1 MSDHLSECN
10 SGDLRI
16 DPKTFTT
23 TWCDRCS
30 QRGCDLAG
38 YANND
43 PMAIR
48 NATWQDRFFNA
59 EQADL
64 GIPKFAQIAKLDFP
78 NLIQKA
84 MRLEIS
90 ARRGD
95 WSVPEIAIT
104 DGRIIQTDQD
114 TALQVEEAV
123 RALSHRLDP
132 AQELAPAPEEVGSSE
147 APDRPEPLSNPPPP
161 PVSDT
166 PATAGDSE
174 EPTDAPPPSRNA
186 QQARPVGRNTPDRGE
201 VMIGG
206 APMASGRAHP
216 TPEVDP
222 WAPAPKAKHRV
233 VKPGATVRFGA
244 GGTAEVLDD

>member
-43 PMAIR
+43 PMAVR
-48 NATWQDRFFNA
+48 NATWRERFFNA

-78 NLIQKA
+78 NLLQKA
-84 MRLEIS
+84 MKLEIS
-90 ARRGD
+90 SRRGD

-104 DGRIIQTDQD
+104 DGRIVRTDQD
-114 TALQVEEAV
+114 TADQVEDAV
-123 RALSHRLDP
+123 RALSHQLDP
-132 AQELAPAPEEVGSSE
+132 PQELVPAPEEVETPTE
-147 APDRPEPLSNPPPP
+147 AGRPEPPSDPPPP
-161 PVSDT
+161 PVSQT
-166 PATAGDSE
+166 PVTTGPSE
-174 EPTDAPPPSRNA
+174 VSTEGQPPSGNA
-186 QQARPVGRNTPDRGE
+186 QQDRPRSRNTPDRGD

-206 APMASGRAHP
+206 APAVSGRAQP
-216 TPEVDP
+216 APETDP
-222 WAPAPKAKHRV
+222 WAPPPKAKHRV
-233 VKPGATVRFGA
+233 VKAGATVQFGA